1 MTSASEAVPK
11 IADLPIGLH
20 VTGTRREFDSLGDI
34 EVPAD
39 RYWGAQTQ
47 RSLQH
52 FNIGHDRMPKEVYHA
67 YGYVKKAAALVNTR
81 AGRLPVWKG
90 QLIGRVCDEVI
101 SGALDTEFPLYVWQ
115 TGSGTQSNMNVNE
128 VVSNRCIQL
137 VGGQLGSQQPVHP
150 NDHVNMGQS
159 SNDTFP
165 TAMHIAAYTMATQKT
180 IPALRRL
187 RDACE
192 RKSRRWAGVVK
203 VGRTHLEDAVPLTVG
218 QEWSGY
224 TGALDDA
231 IAEVEHATR
240 GLLKVAMGGTAVG
253 TGLNAPPGF
262 GEEVAAEIAT
272 MTGARFETAPDKFT
286 AQGTLDRMVRAH
298 AGLKAA
304 AVTLFKIANDLRWLG
319 SGPRTGIHEL
329 ILPSNEPGSSIM
341 PGKVNPT
348 QAEAMLMVA
357 IQVIASDLAV
367 TMGGA
372 EGNFELNAF
381 RPVLISNYLHSALI
395 MADMCDHFREF
406 MVEGAELN
414 EPKLKED
421 IERSVMM
428 VTALSPVIG
437 YDRASV
443 ISHYAI
449 DHDLTLKQ
457 AAMANGVSEEL
468 YDRVVNPLALTRG
481 GSADL
486 VSSPGNR

>member
-1 MTSASEAVPK
+1 MTAANEQAPK
-11 IADLPIGLH
+11 ILDVPIGLDA
-20 VTGTRREFDSLGDI
+20 TGMRQEFDSLGTV

-47 RSLQH
+47 RSLEH
-52 FNIGHDRMPKEVYHA
+52 FNIGNDRMPKEVYHA
-67 YGYVKKAAALVNTR
+67 YGYVKKAAAIVNTR
-81 AGRLPVWKG
+81 AGRMPDWKG
-90 QLIGRVCDEVI
+90 RLIERVCEEVI
-101 SGALDTEFPLYVWQ
+101 SGALDEHFPLYVWQ

-137 VGGQLGSQQPVHP
+137 LGGKLGSQEPVHP

-165 TAMHIAAYTMATQKT
+165 TAMHIAAYKMATEKT
-180 IPALRRL
+180 LPALRRL
-187 RDACE
+187 RGATE
-192 RKSRRWAGVVK
+192 RNAKKWARVVK
-203 VGRTHLEDAVPLTVG
+203 IGRTHLEDATPLTVG

-224 TGALDDA
+224 TGSLDDA

-240 GLLKVAMGGTAVG
+240 GLLKLAMGGTAVG

-262 GEEVAAEIAT
+262 GEEVAAEIAS
-272 MTGARFETAPDKFT
+272 MTGAPFETAANKFT
-286 AQGTLDRMVRAH
+286 AQATLDRMVRAH
-298 AGLKAA
+298 GGLKAA

-329 ILPSNEPGSSIM
+329 LFPENEPGSSIM

-357 IQVIASDLAV
+357 IQVIASDVAV

-381 RPVLISNYLHSALI
+381 RPILISNYLHSALI
-395 MADMCDHFREF
+395 MADMCDHLRKF
-406 MVEGAELN
+406 MIEGAELN
-414 EPKLKED
+414 QAKLKENID
-421 IERSVMM
+421 RSVMM

-437 YDRASV
+437 YDQASV

-449 DHDLTLKQ
+449 DHDTALKD
-457 AAMANGVSEEL
+457 AALANGVSEEL
-468 YDRVVNPLALTRG
+468 YDRIVQPLALTRG

-486 VSSPGNR
+486 S